1 VWNININ
8 ILEVVDSRPANDNG
22 FRGHQLKIPGHSPV
36 SISSGFHVAGHTD
49 CPERGRES
57 FYYKSGETSPAVGLV
72 PTTRFRKEV
81 ISYLLT
87 GLMHLSLTKTLF
99 RNSSRLVSASHTLAL
114 LLLFQFSELTGFY
127 EEKKASVYNV
137 LWVLVFGFATLN
149 ILGLVLRRFEPRRS
163 GLNFGEILAIT
174 VVLFSLLLLAL
185 EMLNLFHIFPIRL
198 EPH

>member
-1 VWNININ
+1 
-8 ILEVVDSRPANDNG
+8 
-22 FRGHQLKIPGHSPV
+22 
-36 SISSGFHVAGHTD
+36 
-49 CPERGRES
+49 
-57 FYYKSGETSPAVGLV
+57 
-72 PTTRFRKEV
+72 
-81 ISYLLT
+81 
-87 GLMHLSLTKTLF
+87 MHLSLTKTFL
-99 RNSSRLVSASHTLAL
+99 RTASHLGSAWNTLAAQTSL
-114 LLLFQFSELTGFY
+114 LLLFQFSELSDIYAQRKTS
-127 EEKKASVYNV
+127 AYNV

>member
-1 VWNININ
+1 
-8 ILEVVDSRPANDNG
+8 
-22 FRGHQLKIPGHSPV
+22 
-36 SISSGFHVAGHTD
+36 
-49 CPERGRES
+49 
-57 FYYKSGETSPAVGLV
+57 
-72 PTTRFRKEV
+72 
-81 ISYLLT
+81 
-87 GLMHLSLTKTLF
+87 MHLSLTKTLL

-114 LLLFQFSELTGFY
+114 LLLFQFSELSGFY

-174 VVLFSLLLLAL
+174 VVLFSLVLLAL
-185 EMLNLFHIFPIRL
+185 EMLNLFHIFPIKL